1 MTKITF
7 CALLTGTVLYACNM
21 PDCKERQ
28 LLGEEAKAAI
38 RGYDSTLPYTVVSV
52 PDSLLA
58 TGTRDVE
65 PLLDSMVQMRL
76 LTWSLKDSVPRTAA
90 DTTSR
95 YRYAIRW
102 TDSLDRYRVTS
113 PVAHSGVYV
122 FMNRNYPEGFHYN
135 ARYYLAGNVAI
146 LNDDSL
152 YVRRSCVWAQYK
164 CFYKLDSLNALG
176 ELTGLQPYG
185 KFARA
190 ASFPVQRD

>member
-1 MTKITF
+1 MTKTTF
-7 CALLTGTVLYACNM
+7 CALLTGAVLYACNM
-21 PDCKERQ
+21 PDCREYQ

-52 PDSLLA
+52 PDSVLA

-76 LTWSLKDSVPRTAA
+76 LTYSLTDSISHTA
-90 DTTSR
+90 DTAGR
-95 YRYAIRW
+95 YKYAIRW

-113 PVAHSGVYV
+113 PAPHSDVYV
-122 FMNRNYPEGFHYN
+122 FMNRQYPGGFHYG

-146 LNDDSL
+146 LDDDSL

-190 ASFPVQRD
+190 ASFPVQQD